1 MKHPDAREI
10 IELTRKLEE
19 QDDITLEEADR
30 VFSLF
35 SENSRNTK
43 LNINSSKFDAGL
55 IGALEEWYKVVAEKI
70 REGKRGNFIFTVYL
84 SHNRKFRSDFLYPAR
99 RALREYGK
107 PEDAYNVIIADEKT
121 HASFSSLFFSS
132 KNLPTYTLFFSG
144 PYYNYCETTCE
155 TTSMRAGMFCYPIKT
170 KKGHLTISQF
180 MKKLS
185 PCPVPTPSR
194 PMSREFMEV
203 FFNVAVGS
211 KITSGPWGFNEKEI
225 PSVVVGSFMNYKK
238 IPCIAVASSYSQK
251 AAIFVEK
258 DKAPIV
264 KEAWN
269 ISIEKFE
276 ELMKK
281 ALKDNIINTKT
292 MQNIL
297 RGKPDENFPIV
308 EFVKMGIEYLEH
320 MVQMKIKWK
329 AERKIVEDE
338 EVWLEN
344 IR

>member
-1 MKHPDAREI
+1 MKHPDAKEI
-10 IELTRKLEE
+10 IELTKKLEE
-19 QDDITLEEADR
+19 QDDITLEEANR

-99 RALREYGK
+99 RALRECGK
-107 PEDAYNVIIADEKT
+107 PEDAYNVVIADEKT

-144 PYYNYCETTCE
+144 PYYDYYE
-155 TTSMRAGMFCYPIKT
+155 TTSLRAGMFCYPIKT

-194 PMSREFMEV
+194 AMSREFMEV
-203 FFNVAVGS
+203 FFNVAAGS

-225 PSVVVGSFMNYKK
+225 LSVVVGSFMNYKK

-269 ISIEKFE
+269 ISIE
-276 ELMKK
+276 ELMEN
-281 ALKDNIINTKT
+281 ALKNNIINKKT
-292 MQNIL
+292 MQNVL
-297 RGKPDENFPIV
+297 RGNLNENFSIV
-308 EFVKMGIEYLEH
+308 EFVKISVEYLER

-329 AERKIVEDE
+329 SARNVVEDE
-338 EVWLEN
+338 EGWLEE

>member
-10 IELTRKLEE
+10 IELTKKLEE
-19 QDDITLEEADR
+19 QNDITLEEADR

-84 SHNRKFRSDFLYPAR
+84 SLNRKFHSEFLYPAR

-107 PEDAYNVIIADEKT
+107 PEDAYDVIIADEKT

-132 KNLPTYTLFFSG
+132 KNLPTYTLFFPG
-144 PYYNYCETTCE
+144 PYYNYCETT
-155 TTSMRAGMFCYPIKT
+155 SLRAGMFCYPIKT

-194 PMSREFMEV
+194 AMSREFMEV
-203 FFNVAVGS
+203 FFNVAAGS

-225 PSVVVGSFMNYKK
+225 LSVVVGSFMNYKK

-269 ISIEKFE
+269 ISIE
-276 ELMKK
+276 ELMEN
-281 ALKDNIINTKT
+281 ALKNNIINKKT
-292 MQNIL
+292 MQNVL
-297 RGKPDENFPIV
+297 RGNLNENFSIV
-308 EFVKMGIEYLEH
+308 EFVKISVEYLER

-329 AERKIVEDE
+329 AEREMVEDE
-338 EVWLEN
+338 EGWLEE

>member
-10 IELTRKLEE
+10 IELTKKLEE
-19 QDDITLEEADR
+19 QNDITLEEADR

-84 SHNRKFRSDFLYPAR
+84 SLNRKFRSEFLYPAR

-107 PEDAYNVIIADEKT
+107 PEDAYDVIIADEKT

-132 KNLPTYTLFFSG
+132 KNLPTYTLFFPG
-144 PYYNYCETTCE
+144 PYYNYCETT
-155 TTSMRAGMFCYPIKT
+155 SLRAGMFCYPIKT
-170 KKGHLTISQF
+170 KKGYLTISQF
-180 MKKLS
+180 VKKLS

-194 PMSREFMEV
+194 SMSREFMEV
-203 FFNVAVGS
+203 FFNVAAGS
-211 KITSGPWGFNEKEI
+211 KITQGSLGPNEKEI
-225 PSVVVGSFMNYKK
+225 PGLVVGSFMSYKK
-238 IPCIAVASSYSQK
+238 IPCIAIASSYSQK

-269 ISIEKFE
+269 ISIE
-276 ELMKK
+276 ELMEN
-281 ALKDNIINTKT
+281 ALKNNIINKKT

-297 RGKPDENFPIV
+297 SGKPDENFPIV
-308 EFVKMGIEYLEH
+308 EFVKISVEYLER

-329 AERKIVEDE
+329 AEREMVEDE
-338 EVWLEN
+338 EGWLEE

>member
-10 IELTRKLEE
+10 IELTKKLEE
-19 QDDITLEEADR
+19 QNDITLEEADR

-84 SHNRKFRSDFLYPAR
+84 SLNRKFHSEFLYPAR

-107 PEDAYNVIIADEKT
+107 PEDAYDVIIADEKT

-132 KNLPTYTLFFSG
+132 KNLPTYTLFFPG
-144 PYYNYCETTCE
+144 PYYNYCETT
-155 TTSMRAGMFCYPIKT
+155 SLRAGMFCYPIKT
-170 KKGHLTISQF
+170 KKGYLTISQF
-180 MKKLS
+180 VKKLS

-194 PMSREFMEV
+194 SMSREFMEV
-203 FFNVAVGS
+203 FFNVAAGS
-211 KITSGPWGFNEKEI
+211 KITQGSLGPNEKEI
-225 PSVVVGSFMNYKK
+225 PGLVVGSFMSYKK

-269 ISIEKFE
+269 ISIE
-276 ELMKK
+276 ELMEN
-281 ALKDNIINTKT
+281 ALKNNIINKKT

-297 RGKPDENFPIV
+297 SGKPDENFPIV

-329 AERKIVEDE
+329 AEREMVEDE
-338 EVWLEN
+338 EGWLEE

>member
-10 IELTRKLEE
+10 IELTKKLEE
-19 QDDITLEEADR
+19 QNDITLEEADR

-84 SHNRKFRSDFLYPAR
+84 SLNRKFHSEFLYPAR

-107 PEDAYNVIIADEKT
+107 PEDAYDVIIADEKT

-132 KNLPTYTLFFSG
+132 KNLPTYTLFFPG
-144 PYYNYCETTCE
+144 PYYNYCETT
-155 TTSMRAGMFCYPIKT
+155 SLRAGMFCYPIKT
-170 KKGHLTISQF
+170 KKGYLTISQF
-180 MKKLS
+180 VKKLS

-194 PMSREFMEV
+194 SMSREFMEV
-203 FFNVAVGS
+203 FFNVAAGS
-211 KITSGPWGFNEKEI
+211 KITQGSLGPNEKEI
-225 PSVVVGSFMNYKK
+225 PGLVVGSFMSYKK
-238 IPCIAVASSYSQK
+238 IPCIAIASSYSQK

-269 ISIEKFE
+269 ISIE
-276 ELMKK
+276 ELMEN
-281 ALKDNIINTKT
+281 ALKNNIINKKT

-297 RGKPDENFPIV
+297 SGKPDENFPIV
-308 EFVKMGIEYLEH
+308 EFVKISVEYLER

-329 AERKIVEDE
+329 AEREMVEDE
-338 EVWLEN
+338 EGWLEE

>member
-10 IELTRKLEE
+10 IELTKKLEE
-19 QDDITLEEADR
+19 QNDITLEEADR

-84 SHNRKFRSDFLYPAR
+84 SLNRKFHSEFLYPAR

-107 PEDAYNVIIADEKT
+107 PEDAYDVIIADEKT

-132 KNLPTYTLFFSG
+132 KNLPTYTLFFPG
-144 PYYNYCETTCE
+144 PYYNYCETT
-155 TTSMRAGMFCYPIKT
+155 SLRAGMFCYPIKT
-170 KKGHLTISQF
+170 KKGYLTISQF

-194 PMSREFMEV
+194 SMSREFMEV
-203 FFNVAVGS
+203 FFNVAAGS
-211 KITSGPWGFNEKEI
+211 KITQGSLGPNEKEI
-225 PSVVVGSFMNYKK
+225 PGLVVGSFMSYKK

-269 ISIEKFE
+269 ISIE
-276 ELMKK
+276 ELMEN
-281 ALKDNIINTKT
+281 ALKNNIINKKT

-297 RGKPDENFPIV
+297 SGKPDENFPIV

-329 AERKIVEDE
+329 AEREMVEDE
-338 EVWLEN
+338 EGWLEE

>member
-1 MKHPDAREI
+1 MKMKYDATTI
-10 IELTRKLEE
+10 YQLTRKLEKE
-19 QDDITLEEADR
+19 GDISLKEADGI
-30 VFSLF
+30 FSLF

-84 SHNRKFRSDFLYPAR
+84 NRNRKFHSEFLYPAR

-132 KNLPTYTLFFSG
+132 KNLPTHTLFFPG
-144 PYYNYCETTCE
+144 PYYNYYE
-155 TTSMRAGMFCYPIKT
+155 TTSMRAGMFCYPVKT
-170 KKGHLTISQF
+170 EKGHLTISQF

-194 PMSREFMEV
+194 SMSREFMEV
-203 FFNVAVGS
+203 FFNVAAGS

-281 ALKDNIINTKT
+281 ALKDNIISTKT

-297 RGKPDENFPIV
+297 SGKPDKNFPIV

-329 AERKIVEDE
+329 AAREMVEDE
-338 EVWLEN
+338 EGWLEE

>member
-10 IELTRKLEE
+10 IELTKKLEE
-19 QDDITLEEADR
+19 QNDITLEEADR

-84 SHNRKFRSDFLYPAR
+84 SLNRKFHSEFLYPAR

-107 PEDAYNVIIADEKT
+107 PEDAYDVIIADEKT

-132 KNLPTYTLFFSG
+132 KNLPTYTLFFPG
-144 PYYNYCETTCE
+144 PYYNYCETT
-155 TTSMRAGMFCYPIKT
+155 SLRAGMFCYPIKT
-170 KKGHLTISQF
+170 KKGYLTISQF
-180 MKKLS
+180 VKKLS

-194 PMSREFMEV
+194 SMSREFMEV
-203 FFNVAVGS
+203 FFNVAAGS
-211 KITSGPWGFNEKEI
+211 KITQGSLGPNEKEI
-225 PSVVVGSFMNYKK
+225 PGLVVGSFMSYKK
-238 IPCIAVASSYSQK
+238 IPCIAIASSYSQK

-269 ISIEKFE
+269 ISIE
-276 ELMKK
+276 ELMEN
-281 ALKDNIINTKT
+281 ALKNNIINKKT

-297 RGKPDENFPIV
+297 SGKPDENFPIV

-329 AERKIVEDE
+329 AEREMVEDE
-338 EVWLEN
+338 EGWLEE

>member
-43 LNINSSKFDAGL
+43 LNINSSKFEAEL

-84 SHNRKFRSDFLYPAR
+84 NHNRKFHSEFLYPAR

-132 KNLPTYTLFFSG
+132 KNLPTYTLFFPG
-144 PYYNYCETTCE
+144 PYYNYCETT
-155 TTSMRAGMFCYPIKT
+155 SLRAGMFCYPIKT
-170 KKGHLTISQF
+170 KKGYLTISQF
-180 MKKLS
+180 VKKLS
-185 PCPVPTPSR
+185 PCPVPTPYR
-194 PMSREFMEV
+194 PVSREFVEV
-203 FFNVAVGS
+203 FFNVAVSS

-269 ISIEKFE
+269 ISIE
-276 ELMKK
+276 ELMEN
-281 ALKDNIINTKT
+281 ALKNNIINKKT
-292 MQNIL
+292 MQNVL
-297 RGKPDENFPIV
+297 RGNLNENFSIV
-308 EFVKMGIEYLEH
+308 EFVKISVEYLER

-329 AERKIVEDE
+329 SARNVVEDE
-338 EVWLEN
+338 EGWLEE

>member
-10 IELTRKLEE
+10 IELTKKLEE
-19 QDDITLEEADR
+19 QNDITLEEADR

-84 SHNRKFRSDFLYPAR
+84 SLNRKFHSEFLYPAR

-107 PEDAYNVIIADEKT
+107 PEDAYDVIIADEKT

-132 KNLPTYTLFFSG
+132 KNLPTYTLFFPG
-144 PYYNYCETTCE
+144 PYYNYCETT
-155 TTSMRAGMFCYPIKT
+155 SLRAGMFCYPIKT
-170 KKGHLTISQF
+170 KKGYLTISQF
-180 MKKLS
+180 VKKLS

-194 PMSREFMEV
+194 SMSREFMEV
-203 FFNVAVGS
+203 FFNVAAGS
-211 KITSGPWGFNEKEI
+211 KITQGSLGPNEKEI
-225 PSVVVGSFMNYKK
+225 PGLVVGSFMSYKK
-238 IPCIAVASSYSQK
+238 IPCIAIASSYSQK

-269 ISIEKFE
+269 ISIE
-276 ELMKK
+276 ELMEN
-281 ALKDNIINTKT
+281 ALKNNIINKKT

-297 RGKPDENFPIV
+297 SGKPDENFPIV
-308 EFVKMGIEYLEH
+308 EFVKISVEYLEH

-329 AERKIVEDE
+329 AEREMVEDE
-338 EVWLEN
+338 EGWLEE